1 MNNNLLSIRKAAEYL
16 DVTEDCLRKWDAANK
31 LKPLKTAGGHR
42 RYRKEDLDRFVG
54 INEENVS
61 NSIDLS
67 SIPNDELLK
76 EIKRRMK
83 K

>member
-1 MNNNLLSIRKAAEYL
+1 MDNNLLSIRKAAEYL

-31 LKPLKTAGGHR
+31 LKPFKTVGGHR
-42 RYRKEDLDRFVG
+42 RYRKEDLDKFIG

-61 NSIDLS
+61 NSMDLS